1 MSTFAQVDRWLDE
14 VQVSAKERTVV
25 KNILGN
31 GFQEGWEPNQQDTLD
46 LADFVAGRITAE
58 QENKINPIGPKRA
71 HHMKRLS
78 RQWWNLL

>member
-14 VQVSAKERTVV
+14 AQVSAKERAVV

-46 LADFVAGRITAE
+46 LADFVTARITAE
-58 QENKINPIGPKRA
+58 QYRA
-71 HHMKRLS
+71 RT
-78 RQWWNLL
+78 NTAP